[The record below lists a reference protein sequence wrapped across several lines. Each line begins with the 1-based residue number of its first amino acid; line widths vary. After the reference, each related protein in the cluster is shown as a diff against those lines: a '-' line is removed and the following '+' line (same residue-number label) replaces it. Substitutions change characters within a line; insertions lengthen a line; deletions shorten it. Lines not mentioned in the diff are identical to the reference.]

1 MLCLCEQVYNVF
13 VEIMARACVLYNTN
27 VYLQYQNI
35 TIKKP
40 YILYYVYQDCQTL
53 TSGCPTSNDD
63 DPRTPT
69 PRRLHLQ
76 SADCHVLVFLAP
88 GAVRLSKSIGGKER
102 IEIAF

>member
-1 MLCLCEQVYNVF
+1 MT
-13 VEIMARACVLYNTN
+13 RACVLYSKNG
-27 VYLQYQNI
+27 YLQYRNI

-40 YILYYVYQDCQTL
+40 YILYLVYQDRQTL

-76 SADCHVLVFLAP
+76 SADCHVFVFLAS
-88 GAVRLSKSIGGKER
+88 GTVRLSKSIGGKER
-102 IEIAF
+102 IEIGF